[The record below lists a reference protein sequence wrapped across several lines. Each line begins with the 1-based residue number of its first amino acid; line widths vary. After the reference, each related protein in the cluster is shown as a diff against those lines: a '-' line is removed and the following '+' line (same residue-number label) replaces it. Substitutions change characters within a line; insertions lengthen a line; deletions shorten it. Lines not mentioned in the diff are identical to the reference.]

1 MAIIDKKP
9 VIRLILKV
17 ILAHTCVKIKVNDI
31 VLYLVFVLFLKR
43 KKKLWGV
50 GKTKVIWK
58 NHLFVGGYAKMIH
71 L

>member
-43 KKKLWGV
+43 KKMGVKRKLYRKATPMSV
-50 GKTKVIWK
+50 YM
-58 NHLFVGGYAKMIH
+58 LDIH